1 MANGLKIEK
10 GDIVIFH
17 GSFKGKRYTRI
28 QGQAEESGDT
38 KFKKLTIRVRIKPGV
53 ISVPGERIYGLLKK

>member
-1 MANGLKIEK
+1 MANGLKIQK
-10 GDIVIFH
+10 GDIIIFH

-38 KFKKLTIRVRIKPGV
+38 KFKKTDYPGTH
-53 ISVPGERIYGLLKK
+53 